1 MTLGGWHRKC
11 TCGHV
16 PVTHF
21 CEDCMGF
28 RDDWAEFKRDEPPV
42 EAELLVEPTVVEP
55 PEDAPPEKPFK
66 GGSLGH

>member
-1 MTLGGWHRKC
+1 
-11 TCGHV
+11 
-16 PVTHF
+16 
-21 CEDCMGF
+21 MGF

-42 EAELLVEPTVVEP
+42 EAELIVEPTVVEP